1 MKKLRVGI
9 LFGGRS
15 GEHEVSLLSA
25 ASVLHAINKDK
36 YEVVPIGITKD
47 GRWLTAE
54 HAENL
59 LQGKIVLEPR
69 QLRAGDPETTPA
81 AAVLARGEAV
91 IVPPEPVH
99 RQSGLVPFQSEAALT
114 RRASD
119 RAINVDVIFP
129 VLHGTF
135 GEDGTIQGLLELA
148 DIAYVGAG
156 VLGSAAGM
164 DKDVMK
170 SLFIAAGIP
179 IVRHVTILRSAWELD
194 SKKNSAKKIQKL
206 VESKLKYP
214 VFVKPANLGS
224 SLGISKAHNRKELG
238 PAIEEAAK
246 FDRKIVIEQG
256 VGGKKK
262 KAREIECSVLGNDD
276 PAASVPGE
284 IVPGKEFYDYTAKY
298 LDEGSQLIIP
308 AKLSKADTKRVQE
321 LAIAAFKAVDCSGL
335 ARVDFL
341 MEPASG
347 KGSRKK
353 SGRIYLNEI
362 NTMPGFTA
370 ISMYPKL
377 WAASGLAYADLI
389 DRLIQLGIE
398 RHQDKK
404 KNQYSR

>member
-1 MKKLRVGI
+1 MAIKKIRVGI

-25 ASVLHAINKDK
+25 ASVLNAIDKTK

-54 HAENL
+54 HAERL
-59 LQGKIVLEPR
+59 LRGDADEGARTPQTT
-69 QLRAGDPETTPA
+69 LRAGDPEATLG
-81 AAVLARGEAV
+81 AAVLATGESV
-91 IVPPEPVH
+91 VVPPEPARRGV
-99 RQSGLVPFQSEAALT
+99 GLSPFQTDANL

-148 DIAYVGAG
+148 DLAYVGAG
-156 VLGSAAGM
+156 VLGSSAGM

-170 SLFIAAGIP
+170 SLFRAAGLP
-179 IVRHVTILRSAWELD
+179 IVKHVTVLRSQFEREP
-194 SKKNSAKKIQKL
+194 KKIQKL

-224 SLGISKAHNRKELG
+224 SVGISKAHDRKELG
-238 PAIEEAAK
+238 PAIAEAAK
-246 FDRKIVIEQG
+246 FDRKIVIEEG
-256 VGGKKK
+256 VGGKKN
-262 KAREIECSVLGNDD
+262 KAREIECAVLGNDD
-276 PAASVPGE
+276 PKASIAGE
-284 IVPGKEFYDYTAKY
+284 IIPCKEFYDYDAKY
-298 LDEGSQLIIP
+298 LVEGSEPVIP
-308 AKLSKADTKRVQE
+308 AKLSKSEMKTVQK
-321 LAIAAFKAVDCSGL
+321 LAIAAFQAVDCTGL

-341 MEPASG
+341 MDP
-347 KGSRKK
+347 KSRK
-353 SGRIYLNEI
+353 ILVNEI

-377 WAASGLAYADLI
+377 WDATGVSYPELI

-398 RHQDKK
+398 RHEDKK
-404 KNQYSR
+404 RNQYTRA